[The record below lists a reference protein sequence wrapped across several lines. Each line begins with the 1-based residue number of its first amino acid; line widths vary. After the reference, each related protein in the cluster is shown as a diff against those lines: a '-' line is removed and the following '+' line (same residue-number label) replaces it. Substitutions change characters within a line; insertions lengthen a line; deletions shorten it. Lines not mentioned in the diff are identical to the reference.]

1 MDLFVYAV
9 SAPELE
15 VLAFLAGW
23 SMGVVVAAALALVVK
38 P

>member
-9 SAPELE
+9 SGPQLE
-15 VLAFLAGW
+15 VLAFMAGW
-23 SMGVVVAAALALVVK
+23 SMGVVVAAALALLVK